1 MASELS
7 PKAYQ
12 AIYEW
17 QVKSTKLLAEHEA
30 AYAARKLKAKRGPSA
45 GGGVASPTGNP
56 MLGLAEDTQFN
67 YRRRG
72 KQLLNDA
79 RQAGRNVWEMT
90 KSNTPA
96 KGGAWYVAKASTQ
109 MVVFENLRHAK
120 REIDVLV
127 PLLRAGQLSGERMHL
142 LAHHIGELQFYVSAL
157 ETMPSSKANAI
168 ALVAAFSGNTTPS
181 SSLTTIGGPAAP
193 GSNNKVTRVSKSA
206 SLRYLPRNWREMVA
220 GELPPS
226 TALLWLI
233 QAVTGCRPKEL
244 GMGMTVVLSHDR
256 KQITFKVVGAKVTEH
271 AGQPLRTITYA
282 TNTALTQLLSTK
294 LTPSK
299 EEVVAL
305 DRSRDAYRHAIKR
318 VCKKL
323 WPRRSAATMPS
334 VYSARHQAK
343 SDMKALGMSQ
353 EKIAQTL
360 GHSGTASQSYYG
372 GSGKASGAVAPTSVQ
387 ATRKIKIK
395 VGYVAKAAT
404 SKKAAKKSGST
415 TTAGAPTAARRANK
429 P

>member
-12 AIYEW
+12 AIYEL

-45 GGGVASPTGNP
+45 GVSAASPAGNP
-56 MLGLAEDTQFN
+56 MLGLAEDTRFN

-79 RQAGRNVWEMT
+79 RQGGRNVWEMT
-90 KSNTPA
+90 KSNTPE

-109 MVVFENLRHAK
+109 MVVFENTRHAK
-120 REIDVLV
+120 REIDALV
-127 PLLRAGQLSGERMHL
+127 PLLRTGQLSGERMHL

-157 ETMPSSKANAI
+157 ETMPASKADAT
-168 ALVAAFSGNTTPS
+168 ALAAAFSGSTTPS
-181 SSLTTIGGPAAP
+181 SSLTTIAGPVTP
-193 GSNNKVTRVSKSA
+193 GSNIKLPRVSKSA
-206 SLRYLPRNWREMVA
+206 SLLHLPKDWRQMVA
-220 GELPPS
+220 GELLAS
-226 TALLWLI
+226 TSLLWLI

-244 GMGMTVVLSHDR
+244 GMGMTVLLSHDR
-256 KQITFKVVGAKVTEH
+256 KQITFEVKGAKVTEH

-282 TNTALTQLLSTK
+282 TDTELTQLLSAR

-299 EEVVAL
+299 VEIVAL
-305 DRSRDAYRHAIKR
+305 DRSRDAYRKVVKR
-318 VCKKL
+318 VCEKL
-323 WPRRSAATMPS
+323 WPKRSAARMPS

-360 GHSGTASQSYYG
+360 GHSGTASQSHYG

-387 ATRKIKIK
+387 STRKVKIK
-395 VGYVAKAAT
+395 VGYVAKAAA
-404 SKKAAKKSGST
+404 SKRAAAKPVST
-415 TTAGAPTAARRANK
+415 PAASAPTAARRANK

>member
-12 AIYEW
+12 AIYEL

-45 GGGVASPTGNP
+45 GVSAASPVGNP
-56 MLGLAEDTQFN
+56 MLGLAEDTKFN

-109 MVVFENLRHAK
+109 MVVFENTRHAK

-127 PLLRAGQLSGERMHL
+127 PILRAGQLSGERMHL
-142 LAHHIGELQFYVSAL
+142 LAHHIGELQFYVNVL
-157 ETMPSSKANAI
+157 ETMPASKADAT
-168 ALVAAFSGNTTPS
+168 ALAAAFSGDTALS
-181 SSLTTIGGPAAP
+181 SSIAGPVAP
-193 GSNNKVTRVSKSA
+193 GGNIKLPRVSKSA
-206 SLRYLPRNWREMVA
+206 SLLHLPRDWREMVA
-220 GELPPS
+220 GELPAS

-256 KQITFKVVGAKVTEH
+256 KQITFEVKGAKVTEH

-282 TNTALTQLLSTK
+282 TDTALTQLLSTR

-299 EEVVAL
+299 VEVVAL
-305 DRSRDAYRHAIKR
+305 DRSRDAYRKVVKR
-318 VCKKL
+318 VCEKL
-323 WPRRSAATMPS
+323 WPKRSAARMPS

-360 GHSGTASQSYYG
+360 GHSGTASQSHYG

-387 ATRKIKIK
+387 STRKIRIK
-395 VGYVAKAAT
+395 VGFVAKAAA
-404 SKKAAKKSGST
+404 SKRTATKLALTPA
-415 TTAGAPTAARRANK
+415 AGAPTATRRANK